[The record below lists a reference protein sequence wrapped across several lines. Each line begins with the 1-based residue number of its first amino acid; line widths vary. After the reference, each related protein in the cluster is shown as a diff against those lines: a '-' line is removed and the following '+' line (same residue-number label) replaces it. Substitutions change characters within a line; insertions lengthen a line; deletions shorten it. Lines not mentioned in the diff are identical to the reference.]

1 MTEDER
7 DELVDNATNA
17 ALDLISNTMTVP
29 VDEWLELNNYL
40 MALVRRLEA

>member
-17 ALDLISNTMTVP
+17 ALDLIANAVTVP
-29 VDEWLELNNYL
+29 VDEWLDLNNYL
-40 MALVRRLEA
+40 MALVRRIEA

>member
-17 ALDLISNTMTVP
+17 ALDLIANTISVP
-29 VDEWLELNNYL
+29 VDEWLDLNNYL
-40 MALVRRLEA
+40 MALVRRIEA